1 MAEAHTDAYLS
12 RPMTRAE
19 IKLLSSDEKKERIKA
34 QARIKYQ
41 NEKDSYKERALKSYY
56 NNRETI
62 LKKNKTFYHENI
74 EVMREQMKKYNKKYK
89 QTPHGKKVA
98 TLWNWK
104 IYGLIETPEE
114 LDRIYELYITQE
126 SCSSC
131 DVKLTRDGVCSTQ
144 ATMDHCHNTNRF
156 RQVCCRACNIM
167 DNWNKHWVDGVFG
180 GSKLPRP
187 PP

>member
-62 LKKNKTFYHENI
+62 LKKNKTFYHENLF
-74 EVMREQMKKYNKKYK
+74 V
-89 QTPHGKKVA
+89 
-98 TLWNWK
+98 L
-104 IYGLIETPEE
+104 
-114 LDRIYELYITQE
+114 
-126 SCSSC
+126 
-131 DVKLTRDGVCSTQ
+131 
-144 ATMDHCHNTNRF
+144 
-156 RQVCCRACNIM
+156 
-167 DNWNKHWVDGVFG
+167 
-180 GSKLPRP
+180 
-187 PP
+187 